1 MERIKQTLKALLLA
15 YVALGVVIGGCY
27 AIRQL
32 TKRAL
37 PPVTF
42 EVQERTPLKQ

>member
-1 MERIKQTLKALLLA
+1 MERIKQTLKVLLLA
-15 YVALGVVIGGCY
+15 YVALGVVIGACY
-27 AIRQL
+27 TIRQL

-42 EVQERTPLKQ
+42 QVQERTPPNQ